1 MFMLMTNTTRPEF
14 SDVVEKLVLVIGLF
28 RGNVPCGTAQ
38 PKENVSNVVGDN
50 EADLGAHQQ
59 FLQRPRV
66 ETSRRDAFVA
76 DR

>member
-1 MFMLMTNTTRPEF
+1 MTNTTRPEF
-14 SDVVEKLVLVIGLF
+14 SDVVEKIVLVSGLF

-50 EADLGAHQQ
+50 ESDLGALRQ
-59 FLQRPRV
+59 FLQRPHV
-66 ETSRRDAFVA
+66 ETSCRDTFVS